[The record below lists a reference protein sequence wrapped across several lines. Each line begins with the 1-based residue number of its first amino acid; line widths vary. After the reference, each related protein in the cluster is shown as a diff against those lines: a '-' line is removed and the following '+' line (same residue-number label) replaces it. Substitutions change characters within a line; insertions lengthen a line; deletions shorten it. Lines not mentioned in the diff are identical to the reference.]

1 MAQFKCKLSGVVVS
15 FEYEHDIK
23 SMLKHPQ
30 YELVD
35 ETPVKKV
42 TESLVKEKTV
52 SVKPSVFN
60 TKD

>member
-1 MAQFKCKLSGVVVS
+1 MAQFKCLVSGTVVS
-15 FEYEHDIK
+15 FEHEHDIVE
-23 SMLKHPQ
+23 MHKHPQ
-30 YELVD
+30 YEFVQ
-35 ETPVKKV
+35 PKV

>member
-1 MAQFKCKLSGVVVS
+1 MAKFKCKLSGVVVS

-35 ETPVKKV
+35 ETPAIKKAP
-42 TESLVKEKTV
+42 EGLVKEKTV
-52 SVKPSVFN
+52 AVKSLS